1 MGIRNQAVFF
11 CEFIILP
18 SKKLFKYKPKL
29 FKVKKIIILFIAL
42 TAAQAVHSQ
51 QPQAVQRSQIIEELD
66 GKEFYIHLVRHGET
80 LQNIASAYNVTA
92 VEISKEN
99 PRLTGRVNAG
109 DVIKIPKRA
118 PVPTQA
124 ERSPQTPAVTPAPKA
139 IETPATTTAKTEGL
153 QHTVAAR
160 ETFFGIARRYNIS
173 VVELMAANPD
183 IDALQPGQVLQ
194 IPVKEQTQAATR
206 PGIPEQITGT
216 ETTETKPLEP
226 AQQAG
231 TYTVKA
237 GETLFSVSRK
247 FDLTIE
253 ELVTLNPVLQ
263 DGMKTGQVIR
273 VVKDQQHDG
282 NQYFIV
288 QDTTVTYTYHK
299 VRRRETLFGLSREY
313 GVSMDVILEYNPQVE
328 IEGLQPRQVLKIPV
342 YEITSKRI
350 LREVEPVEPVD
361 VPVEPAPEPT
371 FIHEDCRPLP
381 SPERVYNIA
390 LMMPFFLDQQDEI
403 IETDSAV
410 TVVPAN
416 PNRFYE
422 FMQFYYGAMLAI
434 DSLSQ
439 GGLNA
444 KVFVYDV
451 DNSPESVMKVLEKP
465 ELSNMD
471 LIIGPLYANSFD
483 RVAHFARE
491 HQIRIVNPL
500 SPRSEFLLNNPFAIK
515 AQPSVRDQVELI
527 ASYIHDFYY
536 DRNIFVVRQFSF
548 SETNTLEIFR
558 RTLVEADLH
567 EVIYIRDSLDG
578 IISKLDEER
587 ENVVIGL
594 STDKVFSMDLI
605 RKLNDIRSEYNI
617 ICFGLQ
623 EWEDFALDTDHV
635 VNTQL
640 HLPATGFIDYHSE
653 HVNRFIRS
661 FRNKYDTEPLPNRF
675 AFMAFDVTW
684 YFVNAMMK
692 YGVAFDECLPS
703 FRYRGL
709 QLPFEFE
716 PHDRHGME
724 NKGLTLYRIHDFRK
738 VEVWPK

>member
-1 MGIRNQAVFF
+1 VKKI
-11 CEFIILP
+11 FIILVLLATSMVLYP
-18 SKKLFKYKPKL
+18 
-29 FKVKKIIILFIAL
+29 
-42 TAAQAVHSQ
+42 Q

-66 GKEFYIHLVRHGET
+66 GKEFYIHLVRHGEN
-80 LQNIASAYNVTA
+80 LQNIANAYNVSIA
-92 VEISKEN
+92 EISEQN
-99 PRLTGRVNAG
+99 PRLAGRINVG
-109 DVIKIPKRA
+109 DVIKIPKRS

-124 ERSPQTPAVTPAPKA
+124 ERSPQSPTVSPAPRTT
-139 IETPATTTAKTEGL
+139 ETPATPPAKADGL

-160 ETFFGIARRYNIS
+160 ETFFGIARQYNIS
-173 VVELMAANPD
+173 VAELMAANPD
-183 IDALQPGQVLQ
+183 VDVLQPGQVLQ
-194 IPVKEQTQAATR
+194 VPVKEEKHSETR
-206 PGIPEQITGT
+206 PGVQEQITVV
-216 ETTETKPLEP
+216 ETTATKPSEP
-226 AQQAG
+226 AQQEG
-231 TYTVKA
+231 TYTVQA

-247 FDLTIE
+247 FDLTVE

-263 DGMKTGQVIR
+263 DGLKAGQVIR
-273 VVKDQQHDG
+273 VVKDQQPDG
-282 NQYFIV
+282 RLYVIK
-288 QDTTVTYTYHK
+288 QDTTVSCTYHR
-299 VRRRETLFGLSREY
+299 VRRRETLFGLSRQYE
-313 GVSMDVILEYNPQVE
+313 VSMDVILEYNPQVE

-342 YEITSKRI
+342 YEITTKRV
-350 LREVEPVEPVD
+350 LRDVEEVEPVD
-361 VPVEPAPEPT
+361 VPVEPTPEPALVR
-371 FIHEDCRPLP
+371 EDCRPLP
-381 SPERVYNIA
+381 LPERVYNIA

-403 IETDSAV
+403 IVTDTTV

-439 GGLNA
+439 TGLNA

-451 DNSPESVMKVLEKP
+451 DNRPESVIKVLQQP
-465 ELSNMD
+465 ELSDMD

-483 RVAHFARE
+483 RVANFARE

-500 SPRSEFLLNNPFAIK
+500 SPRGEFLLNNPFAIK
-515 AQPSVRDQVELI
+515 AQPSVGDQVDLI
-527 ASYIHDFYY
+527 ASYIHNFLY
-536 DRNIFVVRQFSF
+536 DRNIIVVRQFSF
-548 SETNTLEIFR
+548 SETSTLEIFR
-558 RTLVEADLH
+558 RTLMESDLH
-567 EVIYIRDSLDG
+567 QVIYIRDSLDG

-587 ENVVIGL
+587 ENIVIGL

-617 ICFGLQ
+617 TCFGLQ

-635 VNTQL
+635 VNLQL
-640 HLPATGFIDYHSE
+640 HLPATGFVDYHSE
-653 HVNRFIRS
+653 NVNRFIRS

-684 YFVNAMMK
+684 YFVSAMMK
-692 YGVAFDECLPS
+692 YGTAFDECLPS

-724 NKGLTLYRIHDFRK
+724 NKGLTLYRIQDFRK
-738 VEVWPK
+738 VEVWPR